1 MCPLTNDSVPYETL
15 ACSLIAIVSVALSS
29 ALFAANLEEGQI
41 TGTVVDAEAITID
54 TAEGERWYFKRD
66 LDSESVNLLKVGER
80 VTVHYYITQ
89 RGKCMPRRSKR
100 LARPIKLAKKNE
112 GERERFRDSRNGA
125 AI

>member
-1 MCPLTNDSVPYETL
+1 MKTL

-54 TAEGERWYFKRD
+54 TAKGERWYFKRD
-66 LDSESVNLLKVGER
+66 LDSESVKLLKVGER

-89 RGKCMPRRSKR
+89 RGNVY
-100 LARPIKLAKKNE
+100 AKKIE
-112 GERERFRDSRNGA
+112 KAGTTDKARKKE
-125 AI
+125 